1 MQAGRLN
8 LIGSEE
14 PDEEARL
21 ITAGGAASNQLD
33 QPLFRRHNSNINK
46 PSANFAINAQQMLPD
61 HNQEVV
67 LTADDSQAIVEVGIT
82 EE

>member
-21 ITAGGAASNQLD
+21 ISTANGAANNQLD
-33 QPLFRRHNSNINK
+33 QPLFRRHNSNNNK
-46 PSANFAINAQQMLPD
+46 PTTNYSIMNNHHQQE
-61 HNQEVV
+61 QEVIMTV
-67 LTADDSQAIVEVGIT
+67 EDSSAIVEAGIT